1 MQLLAEKL
9 INSLITL
16 PTLTN
21 WLEVFFLLLIY
32 TVIILPIGLITK
44 FLDYNWQK
52 SPTIITKIV
61 LTSLFTPAIL
71 EEIFFRVFLL
81 PSPTE
86 KISAT
91 TYLWIVVSL
100 IMFIIYH
107 PLNALTFFPA
117 GRKTFFEPVFLFSA
131 GLLGLIC
138 AIAYQKSGSLWLA
151 VFVHWLIVVAWLIFL
166 GGYERLN
173 YEKKGIHS

>member
-100 IMFIIYH
+100 IMFVIYH
-107 PLNALTFFPA
+107 PLNAL
-117 GRKTFFEPVFLFSA
+117 TFFEPVFLFSA

-151 VFVHWLIVVAWLIFL
+151 VFVHWLVVVAWLIFL

-173 YEKKGIHS
+173 YEKKRIHS